1 MKTLKERLVAGEVVF
16 GGSVSEHLR
25 PSVVKAYVHAGFDF
39 VFLENEHGSFDR
51 SRMAD
56 FVLCARDNGLTV
68 VSKLPQLERAETA
81 WLLEMGV
88 MGLQLPR
95 TESRDELETLHD
107 YIKYPPTGS
116 RASATA
122 YGNTLYAKVTD
133 KPAWYAQSNDETF
146 VIGHIETRKG
156 VEDIED
162 ILATDRVDVCFVG
175 PSDLSLS
182 YGMPGHYTDDEFIA
196 LVDRVFATCKSN
208 GIICGFP
215 GFGYDSVKYWIDRG
229 VQFFECGNELD
240 MIRSGAKR
248 AVADLHRARGE

>member
-1 MKTLKERLVAGEVVF
+1 MTTLKDRLDAGEVVF

-95 TESRDELETLHD
+95 TETRQELETLHD
-107 YIKYPPTGS
+107 YIKFPPVGS

-122 YGNTLYAKVTD
+122 YGNTLYAKVAD
-133 KPAWYAQSNDETF
+133 KPAWYTQANGETF
-146 VIGHIETRKG
+146 VVGHIETRKG
-156 VEDIED
+156 VEQIED

-182 YGMPGHYTDDEFIA
+182 YGMPGRYTEEAFIA
-196 LVDRVFATCKSN
+196 LVEKVFDTCKAN
-208 GIICGFP
+208 HIVCGFP

-240 MIRSGAKR
+240 MIRSGATK
-248 AVADLHRARGE
+248 AVAELHRARGG